1 MGFKA
6 LERYVSVANEF
17 GHNGGVEHRRFMPA
31 PAGWFLAHLLSLQ
44 TLPKLGGLK
53 ADFRLSMSQV
63 IRPKVLVIDDDHDF
77 HALIDFYL
85 QEQGCETVSLDSPTK
100 FFQLESTADIGLVLL
115 DWQLGEADG
124 TALIEPLRMKLP
136 HAPIFFVTAHST
148 PEVAAA
154 SIKLGA
160 FDFLTKPIDQAKFS
174 VAVAKG
180 LEHHRL
186 LRRLNKLETGE
197 GEEDSSFEGLIG
209 GSPQMKTVYS
219 TIKNVAPTDVSVM
232 ICGESGTGKEL
243 VANAIHL
250 QSDRSNARFVP
261 INMATIPAELAE
273 STLFGHEKGA
283 FTGADKQR
291 KGAVAEA
298 AGGTL
303 FLDEITEMPIELQSK
318 LLRFLQERVFR
329 PVGGEKDIAANVRIV
344 SATNRDPLQA
354 VKDNFLRED
363 LYYRLN
369 VVPINLPPLRE
380 REKDVLLLSMHA
392 LQTFSQEYRK
402 QFKKISPAAVEILE
416 GFHWPGNVRQLLH
429 SIQRS
434 VVLHDG
440 EVLESSMLSEELLG
454 PNATGEV
461 ARLEMADGE
470 PKLEVAGSS
479 SVLGKN
485 SLATR
490 ETHPDLAPTQPK
502 AESEEIIPLED
513 LERDAI
519 RRALQICNGS
529 AYVAADKLGISVAT
543 MYRRI
548 KRYGLESAAENNS

>member
-1 MGFKA
+1 
-6 LERYVSVANEF
+6 
-17 GHNGGVEHRRFMPA
+17 MPQ
-31 PAGWFLAHLLSLQ
+31 PGQ
-44 TLPKLGGLK
+44 
-53 ADFRLSMSQV
+53 
-63 IRPKVLVIDDDHDF
+63 PKVLVIDDDPDF

-85 QEQGCETVSLDSPTK
+85 SEQGCSTVSLESPNQ
-100 FFQLESTADIGLVLL
+100 FFELKGKDEISLVFL
-115 DWQLGEADG
+115 DWQLGDADG
-124 TALIEPLRMKLP
+124 TSLIEPLRVQLP

-160 FDFLTKPIDQAKFS
+160 FDFLTKPIDQAKFT

-186 LRRLNKLETGE
+186 LRRLSRLEE
-197 GEEDSSFEGLIG
+197 GGSDEESSFEGLIG
-209 GSPQMKTVYS
+209 SSPQMRTLYS
-219 TIKNVAPTDVSVM
+219 TIRNVAPTDVSVM

-243 VANAIHL
+243 VANAVHL
-250 QSDRSNARFVP
+250 QSDRANARFVP

-283 FTGADKQR
+283 FTGADKPR
-291 KGAVAEA
+291 TGAVQEA

-329 PVGGEKDIAANVRIV
+329 PVGGDRDIVSDVRIV
-344 SATNRDPLQA
+344 SATNRDPLTA

-380 REKDVLLLSMHA
+380 REKDVLLLAMHA
-392 LQTFSQEYRK
+392 LHNFATEYN
-402 QFKKISPAAVEILE
+402 KKFVRIAPDAVEVLE
-416 GFHWPGNVRQLLH
+416 SFHWPGNVRQLLH
-429 SIQRS
+429 IIQRS

-440 EVLESSMLSEELLG
+440 ETLEKDMLAEELRQPTPLTQKGNESNQHQVSDSKIADGDGLQGVLLDSAANKTEPETSAPSPSTSLES
-454 PNATGEV
+454 N
-461 ARLEMADGE
+461 
-470 PKLEVAGSS
+470 
-479 SVLGKN
+479 
-485 SLATR
+485 
-490 ETHPDLAPTQPK
+490 
-502 AESEEIIPLED
+502 EIIPLDE
-513 LERDAI
+513 LEKNAI
-519 RRALQICNGS
+519 HRALEICDGS
-529 AYVAADKLGISVAT
+529 AYEAADKLGISVAT

-548 KRYGLESAAENNS
+548 KRYGLEVASD

>member
-1 MGFKA
+1 
-6 LERYVSVANEF
+6 
-17 GHNGGVEHRRFMPA
+17 
-31 PAGWFLAHLLSLQ
+31 
-44 TLPKLGGLK
+44 
-53 ADFRLSMSQV
+53 MSQAN
-63 IRPKVLVIDDDHDF
+63 RPKVLVIDDDHDF

-85 QEQGCETVSLDSPTK
+85 QEQGCETVSLDSPSK
-100 FFQLESTADIGLVLL
+100 FFQLEATADIGLVFL

-197 GEEDSSFEGLIG
+197 GEEESSFEGLIG

-291 KGAVAEA
+291 KGAVEEA

-303 FLDEITEMPIELQSK
+303 FLDGIDAVTGQLRTRLMALLEKRNVLPIGADRARPLN
-318 LLRFLQERVFR
+318 LRII
-329 PVGGEKDIAANVRIV
+329 IA
-344 SATNRDPLQA
+344 
-354 VKDNFLRED
+354 
-363 LYYRLN
+363 
-369 VVPINLPPLRE
+369 
-380 REKDVLLLSMHA
+380 
-392 LQTFSQEYRK
+392 
-402 QFKKISPAAVEILE
+402 
-416 GFHWPGNVRQLLH
+416 RQL
-429 SIQRS
+429 
-434 VVLHDG
+434 
-440 EVLESSMLSEELLG
+440 
-454 PNATGEV
+454 V
-461 ARLEMADGE
+461 ARN
-470 PKLEVAGSS
+470 PV
-479 SVLGKN
+479 
-485 SLATR
+485 
-490 ETHPDLAPTQPK
+490 
-502 AESEEIIPLED
+502 
-513 LERDAI
+513 
-519 RRALQICNGS
+519 
-529 AYVAADKLGISVAT
+529 
-543 MYRRI
+543 
-548 KRYGLESAAENNS
+548 